1 MKTRAAAHAAISC
14 ATGRPVAGRAID
26 QPRRLTV
33 PGCPLAAARP
43 CGPPL
48 NTVFSQCGGVCL
60 SRTFGDMNEY
70 LVRQIQQI
78 DRAKTFADIRR
89 IEDRASRTAQAA
101 PEARR
106 GSAWLLRVL
115 GRRPRAAASCCTAS

>member
-1 MKTRAAAHAAISC
+1 MN
-14 ATGRPVAGRAID
+14 D
-26 QPRRLTV
+26 Y
-33 PGCPLAAARP
+33 LA
-43 CGPPL
+43 
-48 NTVFSQCGGVCL
+48 
-60 SRTFGDMNEY
+60 
-70 LVRQIQQI
+70 RQVQQI

-89 IEDRASRTAQAA
+89 IEDRASRMAQAA